1 LIFSLALPVLAWTQ
15 STPPVPNE
23 YKRFFYLETDR
34 RSLFEKAL
42 NSIGLTS
49 LKVGRSYALIA
60 GVSHY
65 PNLGIVDQYLAPAD
79 VDIQKL
85 EQYLKQQEY
94 FDEIVVLK
102 DGDMTLENLNYFL
115 ENYFPE
121 RLKHSPNSRFLFAY
135 SGHGYAD
142 GTGET
147 ARGFVLKSSAAN
159 LQDATNAVDLK
170 LLRTLIDSEVDA
182 ADKTLVLIN
191 ACYSGA
197 FIERKPFGGPLAL
210 EGKGAH
216 AIVASTFSQRSW
228 GDGSADVGS
237 VFFEKVFD
245 ALSGLADR
253 FPEDG
258 VVTYHEL
265 DTYLRAEVPLATHGA
280 QTPIEGDI
288 SRSGSE
294 GEFFFLNRGRQL
306 RAGNAPPWDPK
317 VVTAFGIE
325 GSVAIETDYRALDQG
340 KEAFRGQNFP
350 EAVELF
356 LQAANKANSEAMFY
370 LGYLYDQGQGV
381 AQDYERARDW
391 YQKAVAAGNVEAMN
405 NLGALYADGHG
416 VAKDYQQARL
426 WYEKAAAAG
435 IPMAMNNLG
444 ELYEHGHGVA
454 QDYSQARQLYEKAA
468 AAGIATAMFSLG
480 YLYQQGDGVAQG
492 YLEAWQWYE
501 KAAAAGDVSA
511 MNNLGA
517 LYADGHGV
525 AKDYQQARLW
535 YEKAAAAGSA
545 DAMNNLGF
553 LYDQGQGA
561 AKDYH
566 QARLWYEKAAA
577 VGNTA
582 AMYNLGFLYRNGHGA
597 AKNPQLER
605 QWFEKAAAA
614 GSAMA
619 MYNLGMLYRYGQGV
633 AKDYLQA
640 RQWFEKAAAA
650 DDADAMYNLG
660 DLYEHGHGV
669 AKDYQQARQWFE
681 KAATAGSA
689 DAMYNLG
696 YIYEHG
702 HGVAKNYE
710 LARQW
715 YEKAR
720 AAGNH
725 NAKWRLRRLPK

>member
-1 LIFSLALPVLAWTQ
+1 MQAMARLSSLWRALIFSLALPVLAWTQ

-435 IPMAMNNLG
+435 
-444 ELYEHGHGVA
+444 
-454 QDYSQARQLYEKAA
+454 
-468 AAGIATAMFSLG
+468 
-480 YLYQQGDGVAQG
+480 
-492 YLEAWQWYE
+492 
-501 KAAAAGDVSA
+501 
-511 MNNLGA
+511 
-517 LYADGHGV
+517 
-525 AKDYQQARLW
+525 
-535 YEKAAAAGSA
+535 SA